1 MSRSQRG
8 GQAHEGWVFV
18 GDTNA
23 TDMGG
28 AHLAGLRGVLI
39 DRVGAYP
46 NAQGPRITLLPELE
60 SLLRNI

>member
-1 MSRSQRG
+1 VSRSQRAG
-8 GQAHEGWVFV
+8 ISPPEALFV

-46 NAQGPRITLLPELE
+46 NAESSRITSLPELE
-60 SLLRNI
+60 RLL

>member
-8 GQAHEGWVFV
+8 GQAPAGWVLV

-39 DRVGAYP
+39 DCVGAYP
-46 NAQGPRITLLPELE
+46 NAPEPRISSLPELE
-60 SLLRNI
+60 RVL